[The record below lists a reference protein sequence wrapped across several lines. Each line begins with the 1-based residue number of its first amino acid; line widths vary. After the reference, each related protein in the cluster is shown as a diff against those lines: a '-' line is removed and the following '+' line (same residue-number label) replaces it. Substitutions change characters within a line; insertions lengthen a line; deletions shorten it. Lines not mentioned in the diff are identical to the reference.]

1 LKLPRFVRG
10 FPHLEAAVRFGFYW
24 RDPLL
29 VAINQ
34 KVEILMANDAELLA
48 TLTAANQALQ
58 GIGAGVDVILPEV
71 GKIGTET
78 AGLQKQV
85 ADLTAALAN
94 QGNTSPEVDAQLT
107 ALRDGLASIASKTQN
122 LGVQVKAVDDLV
134 PDTTP

>member
-1 LKLPRFVRG
+1 M
-10 FPHLEAAVRFGFYW
+10 RFGFYW